1 MPKSSEAWWPFREKA
16 YPPAGGLD
24 RFKPTRATWP
34 ASYTLGMPA
43 EGAPEPTYTLYRR
56 GLELLEDGDFEHATA
71 PLAEAARRAP
81 EKTSIR
87 EALGRAYFR
96 SGRFAP
102 AAVEFEA
109 VVESH
114 PVNDFAHFCLG
125 RALSKTGEKRRAR
138 HHLALASNLR
148 PDRRDYRYYRRLLD
162 A

>member
-1 MPKSSEAWWPFREKA
+1 MR
-16 YPPAGGLD
+16 
-24 RFKPTRATWP
+24 R
-34 ASYTLGMPA
+34 ASYTSRMPD
-43 EGAPEPTYTLYRR
+43 EGASEPTYTLYRR

-81 EKTSIR
+81 EKSSIR

-109 VVESH
+109 VVETH

-125 RALSKTGEKRRAR
+125 RAYAKTGKRVEAR
-138 HHLALASNLR
+138 RHLRLAAGLR
-148 PDRRDYRYYRRLLD
+148 PDRADYRAYRDRLR
-162 A
+162 AA